1 MVIRYCPATDVKS
14 LLEEIAN
21 KLGFSHVLVDRVL
34 CLRSRGSKA
43 THTIARIHGLPRVW
57 QKALAVKAHYVVEVI
72 SERYDGLTQDEKER
86 VIIHE
91 LLHVPKSFQGG
102 FRHHKGWITSKRI
115 TELHQTLTTR
125 RRAVPTVSGMISD
138 SESS

>member
-1 MVIRYCPATDVKS
+1 MVIRYCPATDVKI

-21 KLGFSHVLVDRVL
+21 KLGFSHVPVDQVL

-43 THTIARIHGLPRVW
+43 AHTIARIHGLSRVW
-57 QKALAVKAHYVVEVI
+57 QRALGVKAHYVVEVI
-72 SERYDGLTQDEKER
+72 SERYDSLAQEEKEK

-102 FRHHKGWITSKRI
+102 FRHHRGWITSKKV
-115 TELHQTLTTR
+115 TELHQALTTKR
-125 RRAVPTVSGMISD
+125 MHNNETSREKTL
-138 SESS
+138 

>member
-21 KLGFSHVLVDRVL
+21 RLGFSHVPVDQIL

-43 THTIARIHGLPRVW
+43 THTIARIHGLSRVW
-57 QKALAVKAHYVVEVI
+57 QRALGVKAHYVVEVI
-72 SERYDGLTQDEKER
+72 SERYDSLTQEEREK

-102 FRHHKGWITSKRI
+102 FRHHKGWITSKRV
-115 TELHQTLTTR
+115 TELHQALTTR
-125 RRAVPTVSGMISD
+125 RKSSNETSG
-138 SESS
+138 EKTT

>member
-1 MVIRYCPATDVKS
+1 MVIRYCSAIDVKS
-14 LLEEIAN
+14 LLEEIAS

-43 THTIARIHGLPRVW
+43 TRTIARIHGLSRVW
-57 QKALAVKAHYVVEVI
+57 QRALGVKTHYVVEVI
-72 SERYDGLTQDEKER
+72 SERYDSLTQDEKEK

-102 FRHHKGWITSKRI
+102 FRHHRGWITSKRV
-115 TELHQTLTTR
+115 TELHQALTTER
-125 RRAVPTVSGMISD
+125 KHNNETGREKTL
-138 SESS
+138 

>member
-1 MVIRYCPATDVKS
+1 MVIRYCSATDVKV

-21 KLGFSHVLVDRVL
+21 KLGFSHVRVDQVL

-43 THTIARIHGLPRVW
+43 THTIARIHGLSRVW
-57 QKALAVKAHYVVEVI
+57 QRALGVKAHYVVEVI
-72 SERYDGLTQDEKER
+72 SERYDSLAQEEKEK

-102 FRHHKGWITSKRI
+102 FRHHRGWITSKKV
-115 TELHQTLTTR
+115 TELHQALTTKR
-125 RRAVPTVSGMISD
+125 MHNNETSREKTL
-138 SESS
+138 

>member
-1 MVIRYCPATDVKS
+1 MVIRYCPATDVKI

-21 KLGFSHVLVDRVL
+21 KLAFSHVPVDQVL

-43 THTIARIHGLPRVW
+43 THTIARIHGLSRVW
-57 QKALAVKAHYVVEVI
+57 QRALGVKAHYVVEVI
-72 SERYDGLTQDEKER
+72 SERYDSLTQEGKEK

-102 FRHHKGWITSKRI
+102 FRHHRGWITSKRV
-115 TELHQTLTTR
+115 TELHQALTTR
-125 RRAVPTVSGMISD
+125 RMHNNETSREKTL
-138 SESS
+138 

>member
-1 MVIRYCPATDVKS
+1 MVIRYCSATDVKV

-21 KLGFSHVLVDRVL
+21 KLGFSHVPVDQVL

-43 THTIARIHGLPRVW
+43 THTIARIHGLSRVW
-57 QKALAVKAHYVVEVI
+57 QRALEVKAHYVVEVI
-72 SERYDGLTQDEKER
+72 SEKYDSLTQEEKEK

-102 FRHHKGWITSKRI
+102 FRHHRGWITSKRV
-115 TELHQTLTTR
+115 TELHQALTTR
-125 RRAVPTVSGMISD
+125 RMHNNETS
-138 SESS
+138 SEKTL

>member
-1 MVIRYCPATDVKS
+1 MVIRYCPASDVKI

-21 KLGFSHVLVDRVL
+21 KLGFSHVPVDRVL

-43 THTIARIHGLPRVW
+43 AHTIARIHGLSRVW
-57 QKALAVKAHYVVEVI
+57 QRALGVKAQYVVEVI
-72 SERYDGLTQDEKER
+72 SERYDSLTQEEKEK

-102 FRHHKGWITSKRI
+102 FRHHRGWITSLRV
-115 TELHQTLTTR
+115 TELHQTLTR
-125 RRAVPTVSGMISD
+125 RRGSNEISRW
-138 SESS
+138 ENA

>member
-14 LLEEIAN
+14 LLEEIAER
-21 KLGFSHVLVDRVL
+21 LGFSHVLVDQVL

-43 THTIARIHGLPRVW
+43 THTIARIHGLSRVW
-57 QKALAVKAHYVVEVI
+57 QRALGVKAHYVVEVI
-72 SERYDGLTQDEKER
+72 SERYDSLTQEEKEK

-102 FRHHKGWITSKRI
+102 FRHHRGWITSKRVI
-115 TELHQTLTTR
+115 ELHQTLTTR
-125 RRAVPTVSGMISD
+125 RRGQ
-138 SESS
+138 